1 MSGLNGQE
9 NNTMSYSK
17 FLPLNPTTAIG
28 FDAFRMLHAIRN
40 AILGS
45 DWTTGTYSGAGFN
58 TASGTYA
65 GTAPTAG
72 IYSISSP
79 YVASSSSYMTI
90 TKKHYATGQ
99 TSGYTPTTQIEIKI
113 DSAYGWRIRVY
124 DNNSA
129 NSMPAANQNSHWMGG
144 TGASY
149 DKIGSNYASDFHE
162 VHLIANDTTL
172 ALKVVSTGTESTRDH
187 GWFVISDLEYA
198 PAIDNWAYGVDD
210 TYCPSASIFAV
221 NMNVMDNP
229 VPSESNVNYA
239 HFGVG
244 MNRFIDD
251 TGTMRNADLSYA
263 TAANGLYHWQ
273 HIAQNRKEST
283 IIPSPAVRVKSFPIA
298 GGDGPA
304 HQLVPIQFV
313 GQNLMQV
320 QANVATAT
328 GANGNPRHGRMMNF
342 YRTTDNLGVDGDV
355 ITEGSTRYRIMKAHK
370 GGHTHHQESDF
381 NACYAFPEDNVP
393 Y

>member
-1 MSGLNGQE
+1 
-9 NNTMSYSK
+9 MSYSK
-17 FLPLNPTTAIG
+17 FMPLNPNSDTS
-28 FDAFRMLHAIRN
+28 FDAVYMLSAIRN

-45 DWTTGTYSGAGFN
+45 DWTGLSYANAGFN
-58 TASGTYA
+58 PATGTYA

-72 IYSISSP
+72 IYSVSSP
-79 YVASSSSYMTI
+79 YNSGSSSRMTI

-99 TSGYTPTTQIEIKI
+99 TSGYTPTTQIFIKI
-113 DSAYGWRIRVY
+113 DLSYGWRIRVY
-124 DNNSA
+124 DNNGV
-129 NSMPAANQNSHWMGG
+129 NGMPSSTDNSHWMGG

-149 DKIGSNYASDFHE
+149 DKIGSNYAQDFHE

-172 ALKVVSTGTESTRDH
+172 ALKVVSTGTDTTRDH

-210 TYCPSASIFAV
+210 TYCPSASVFAV

-229 VPSESNVNYA
+229 VPSESNANYA

-244 MNRFIDD
+244 MNRYIDQS
-251 TGTMRNADLSYA
+251 GTMRNADFSYA
-263 TAANGLYHWQ
+263 TAANALYHWQ
-273 HIAQNRKEST
+273 HITANRKEST
-283 IIPSPAVRVKSFPIA
+283 VIPSPAVRVKSFPIA

-304 HQLVPIQFV
+304 HQIIPMQFV
-313 GQNLMQV
+313 GQNLMQI
-320 QANVATAT
+320 QSQSANAT

-370 GGHTHHQESDF
+370 GGHTHHHEADF

>member
-1 MSGLNGQE
+1 
-9 NNTMSYSK
+9 MSYSK
-17 FLPLNPTTAIG
+17 FTPRNTSSDVSY
-28 FDAFRMLHAIRN
+28 DAYYMLMAIRN
-40 AILGS
+40 TILGS
-45 DWTTGTYSGAGFN
+45 DWTGLTYGNAGFN
-58 TASGTYA
+58 QSTGTYA

-72 IYSISSP
+72 IYSVSSP
-79 YVASSSSYMTI
+79 YSSSQSSYMTI

-99 TSGYTPTTQIEIKI
+99 TSGYTPTTKMEIKI
-113 DSAYGWRIRVY
+113 DSSYGWRIRVS
-124 DNNSA
+124 DSNTANLMPNS
-129 NSMPAANQNSHWMGG
+129 NQNSHWMGG
-144 TGASY
+144 TGAAY
-149 DKIGSNYASDFHE
+149 DKIGSNFAQDFHE
-162 VHLIANDTTL
+162 VHLIVNDTTL

-187 GWFVISDLEYA
+187 GWFVINDLEYA

-210 TYCPSASIFAV
+210 TYCPSASVFAV

-229 VPSESNVNYA
+229 TPTESNANYA

-244 MNRFIDD
+244 MNRYIDD

-263 TAANGLYHWQ
+263 TSVNGTYHWQ
-273 HIAQNRKEST
+273 HIQANRKEST

-313 GQNLMQV
+313 GQNLMQTV
-320 QANVATAT
+320 AQVATAT

-370 GGHTHHQESDF
+370 GGNISHNEADF

>member
-1 MSGLNGQE
+1 
-9 NNTMSYSK
+9 MSYAK
-17 FLPLNPTTAIG
+17 FMPLNPNTDTSW
-28 FDAFRMLHAIRN
+28 DAVYMLSAIRN
-40 AILGS
+40 TILGS
-45 DWTTGTYSGAGFN
+45 DWTGLSYAGAGFN
-58 TASGTYA
+58 PASGTYA

-72 IYSISSP
+72 IYSVSSP
-79 YVASSSSYMTI
+79 YNASTQSWMTI

-99 TSGYTPTTQIEIKI
+99 TSGYTPTTKIYIHI
-113 DSAYGWRIRVY
+113 DSSYGWRIRVY
-124 DNNSA
+124 DSNTA
-129 NSMPAANQNSHWMGG
+129 NGMPSSNQSSHWMGG
-144 TGASY
+144 TTAGY
-149 DKIGSNYASDFHE
+149 DKIGSNYAQDFHE

-187 GWFVISDLEYA
+187 GWFVINDLEYA

-210 TYCPSASIFAV
+210 TYCPSASVFAV

-244 MNRFIDD
+244 MNRYIDD

-263 TAANGLYHWQ
+263 TSVNGLYHWQ
-273 HIAQNRKEST
+273 HIALNRKEST

-313 GQNLMQV
+313 GQNLMQT
-320 QANVATAT
+320 QAQVATAT
-328 GANGNPRHGRMMNF
+328 GDNGNPRHGRMMNF

-370 GGHTHHQESDF
+370 GGYSHHYEADF
-381 NACYAFPEDNVP
+381 DACYAFPEDNVS

>member
-1 MSGLNGQE
+1 
-9 NNTMSYSK
+9 MSYSK
-17 FLPLNPTTAIG
+17 FTPKNPNSDTG
-28 FDAFRMLHAIRN
+28 FDAYYMLSAVKN

-45 DWTTGTYSGAGFN
+45 DWTTDNYSNAGFN
-58 TASGTYA
+58 PATGTYA

-72 IYSISSP
+72 IYTVSSP
-79 YVASSSSYMTI
+79 YASSSSSYMTI

-99 TSGYTPTTQIEIKI
+99 TSGYTPTTQIIMSI
-113 DSAYGWRIRVY
+113 DGSYGWRIRVY
-124 DNNSA
+124 DNNGA
-129 NSMPAANQNSHWMGG
+129 NGMPAANANYGWIGG
-144 TGASY
+144 SGASY
-149 DKIGSNYASDFHE
+149 NYIGSAYAQDFHE

-172 ALKVVSTGTESTRDH
+172 ALKVVSTGTDSTRDH

-210 TYCPSASIFAV
+210 TYCPSASVFAV

-229 VPSESNVNYA
+229 VPSESNANYA

-244 MNRFIDD
+244 MNRYIDQS
-251 TGTMRNADLSYA
+251 GTMRNADFSYA
-263 TAANGLYHWQ
+263 TAANALYHWQ
-273 HIAQNRKEST
+273 HIAANRKEST

-304 HQLVPIQFV
+304 HQIIPMQFV
-313 GQNLMQV
+313 GQNLMQT
-320 QANVATAT
+320 QAQVATAT

-370 GGHTHHQESDF
+370 GGHTHHHEADF